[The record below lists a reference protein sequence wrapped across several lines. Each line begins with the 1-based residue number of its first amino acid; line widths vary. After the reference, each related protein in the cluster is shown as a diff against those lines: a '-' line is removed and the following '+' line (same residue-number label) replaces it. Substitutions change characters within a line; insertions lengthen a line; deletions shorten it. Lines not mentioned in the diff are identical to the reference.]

1 MAAVMRAL
9 RVMLV
14 GGWAAG
20 MANALSYTVG
30 TCKELLAIPTPMA
43 DDTHIMVER
52 DISCRSVS
60 YRS

>member
-1 MAAVMRAL
+1 MGVVMRAM
-9 RVMLV
+9 RAMLV

-30 TCKELLAIPTPMA
+30 TCKELMAIPTPMA
-43 DDTHIMVER
+43 DDTHIMVEG

-60 YRS
+60 YSS